1 MTDDPDTRFLDTE
14 IRARLGRYLRGEDTL
29 DAFREWFTPATW
41 DVGQS
46 GNTAAVELSNHIHH
60 IIAEHVT
67 GAITRG
73 RMNERLR
80 PLRETYIASYGDMQA
95 DLRTRLTDAVR
106 TEPFAGVGRQL

>member
-1 MTDDPDTRFLDTE
+1 MNEPDSYLDSE

-29 DAFREWFTPATW
+29 DEFREWFTPATW

-46 GNTAAVELSNHIHH
+46 GNSAAVELSSRVHH
-60 IIAEHVT
+60 IMAEYLT
-67 GAITRG
+67 GTITRG

-106 TEPFAGVGRQL
+106 TEPFAAVGRQL